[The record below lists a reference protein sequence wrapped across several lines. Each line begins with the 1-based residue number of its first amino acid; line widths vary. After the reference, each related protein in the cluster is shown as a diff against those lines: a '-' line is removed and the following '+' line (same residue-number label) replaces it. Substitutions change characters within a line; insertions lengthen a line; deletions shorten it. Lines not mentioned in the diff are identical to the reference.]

1 MVHSQAPGDGKNNPQ
16 HMIRYL
22 SRYVNKTA
30 VSDKRIRKLENGNV
44 HLSYVDRKK
53 KKSKIE
59 ILSEE
64 LFLKRLVLHILPKGF
79 KKIRF
84 YGFMT
89 NRYRKSMLAL
99 CRMLLGI
106 PLAQQIETDDLND
119 TAFLFWKY
127 FGVDI
132 TLCSACGKGH
142 ISFVKIN
149 TGGG

>member
-1 MVHSQAPGDGKNNPQ
+1 LNYIDRKS
-16 HMIRYL
+16 
-22 SRYVNKTA
+22 KTA
-30 VSDKRIRKLENGNV
+30 
-44 HLSYVDRKK
+44 
-53 KKSKIE
+53 KIE
-59 ILSEE
+59 TISEE
-64 LFLKRLVLHILPKGF
+64 LFLRRLILHILPKGF

-149 TGGG
+149 NRGG